1 MRLLPFDLQTIR
13 NYNGITMKLNI
24 VPIGNSQGIRIPKP
38 LLQQAGIKDAVEIE
52 VKGNL
57 IIIRPAKKR
66 AREGWA
72 EAFMVPEKEEKWLE
86 DLRAIPN
93 NFDGEE
99 WEW

>member
-1 MRLLPFDLQTIR
+1 
-13 NYNGITMKLNI
+13 MKVNI
-24 VPIGNSQGIRIPKP
+24 IQIGNSQGIRIPKL

-57 IIIRPAKKR
+57 IIIRPTKKR

-72 EAFMVPEKEEKWLE
+72 EAFRSPEKEEKWLA
-86 DLRAIPN
+86 DLRDIPN
-93 NFDGEE
+93 RFDGEE